1 MVFLAN
7 ENFPMP
13 SIKILR
19 QHDYKVISIAEQYSG
34 ISDEEV
40 LNKAV
45 ENGWLILTFDSD
57 YGALIF
63 QYQLATPPAIIYFR
77 NKGNSPTWA
86 GETFLNLLEDSD
98 IQFENYFTVIEK
110 DGIRQRKLKSKD

>member
-13 SIKILR
+13 SIKLLR
-19 QHDYKVISIAEQYSG
+19 QHEYKIVSIQERYSG

-40 LNKAV
+40 LKKAV
-45 ENGWLILTFDSD
+45 ENDWLILTFDSD

-63 QYQLATPPAIIYFR
+63 QYQLISPPAVIYFR
-77 NKGNSPTWA
+77 NKGDFPTWT
-86 GETFLNLLEDSD
+86 GPTTRTS
-98 IQFENYFTVIEK
+98 
-110 DGIRQRKLKSKD
+110 RKG